1 MCEYAYGSCACLGF
15 LDTYGLYCV
24 RAHLTYQVYVVLCLP
39 QSPYKMVTEC
49 GPDGQQGSERARTCE
64 PLCGIAESCKHLDPA
79 ERPSL
84 ATVIQRLKANM
95 DNNASGLTLPS
106 TLGNTSRIARRRDE
120 ADKNSTAVSQAF
132 LLGETLRPNTVYRFE
147 LGRPDTIRTAAP
159 AETHDGGYGGFDPGS
174 GPRVDD
180 SFGVPNSGTGS
191 TARGSMPVDTENR
204 KSAHT
209 LPKRSSS
216 ALAQYM
222 SGSGFFGGEYSL
234 NPITRL
240 YVHSKT
246 RRRFYRHNRAR
257 FGDVY
262 LTVSVLVIFVYV
274 LKGVVYSLSHTL
286 ENAATQ
292 TQYINNNLWCGA
304 MSLVSVIF
312 PLLSRL
318 ERSHRYFEVIVFV
331 HLVTILILENIYGTA
346 LMNSSVNHVHPNLTL
361 PAFGIL
367 PDWTNPDI
375 WKYIANKSSVAKELN
390 LSLLEMFEGTVSTS
404 VSVFLLMVILGTPFA
419 AVLTFNA
426 IFVIVNVYSY
436 SADQQALCTIIENYD
451 RRLTVVNAGIIPI
464 GNCTGTTS
472 PAAGFK
478 MLLLTVYIEMN
489 LIFAA
494 AVWLSTRFKQKY
506 FQLNECLVEQN
517 EAIAQNVK
525 QTKSE
530 LRHEQTTVREKA
542 VLHEHLNGM
551 LHSSFIPPAE
561 LLLEAQPMGSGTSGK
576 VTRAWYKGTQVVV
589 KTLHHQALSD
599 QAKIKR
605 FRDEIVFQMHLRH
618 PHIVQIIGTSWSYAF
633 IGIVMEYMHRGM
645 LAPIINDNIVPLD
658 WFGGLGSG
666 IALDVALGMAYLHQ
680 RKICHHDL
688 KSDNLLVTEYWRCK
702 LGDFGECRSEERA
715 SLAKSTNATPLWAA
729 PEVLRCEAHT
739 KMVDVWSYGIVLVE
753 IVNRAWPY
761 AEESVAFRSLS
772 NLLGAIANRGMRP
785 RLVRPCP
792 SEVSNMIGH
801 CLQEDPQH
809 RPQFDQ
815 IVQMAGAVHAA
826 RQVPVGAMPPTGGF
840 WGAGSVRSM
849 PGYDCNARNSMPHR
863 ITTQPA
869 TPPSSHTHLTG
880 NQAGRQVYGQQQ
892 HFESKHESAFQT
904 PTNAPPQQEPGR
916 HAEHAIEGLADGANI
931 VYVSDEGCRIAHGLY
946 RGQEVAV
953 KYFPDWAGF
962 NDAQSILITV
972 QGHPNVLSLIDV
984 VQTSQA
990 ILTYW
995 CEWGTLTDIIHG
1007 DEQRGSVLDIEQK
1020 HRMMA
1025 EAASAL
1031 LHCHGRGV
1039 IHRDFRPDNIYVDS
1053 KMKSFVAGFGAAT
1066 IEHEYRRMTLAG
1078 VAVYAAPELITGK
1091 AVSDTLCVW
1100 QACCVLHDC
1109 VYCVTQYLTPLLL
1122 LCFKCS
1128 SAATTV

>member
-1 MCEYAYGSCACLGF
+1 
-15 LDTYGLYCV
+15 
-24 RAHLTYQVYVVLCLP
+24 
-39 QSPYKMVTEC
+39 MVTEC
-49 GPDGQQGSERARTCE
+49 GSEVQQGSNRARTCE
-64 PLCGIAESCKHLDPA
+64 SLCDIAESCKHLDPA
-79 ERPSL
+79 ERPPL

-95 DNNASGLTLPS
+95 DNNASGLMLPS
-106 TLGNTSRIARRRDE
+106 TLGSTSSIVRRRE
-120 ADKNSTAVSQAF
+120 NAEENSTAVSQAF

-147 LGRPDTIRTAAP
+147 LGRPDTIRTAAS
-159 AETHDGGYGGFDPGS
+159 AETHDGGNGGFEPGS

-180 SFGVPNSGTGS
+180 VFGAPNSGTGS
-191 TARGSMPVDTENR
+191 TVRGSMPAVDTENS

-234 NPITRL
+234 NPITRR
-240 YVHSKT
+240 YIHSKT
-246 RRRFYRHNRAR
+246 RGRFYRHNRAR

-262 LTVSVLVIFVYV
+262 LTVSILAIFVYV
-274 LKGVVYSLSHTL
+274 LKGVVYTL

-292 TQYINNNLWCGA
+292 TQYVNNNLWYGVI
-304 MSLVSVIF
+304 SLVSVLF

-318 ERSHRYFEVIVFV
+318 EKSHRYFEIIVFV
-331 HLVTILILENIYGTA
+331 HLMTIMILENIYGTA
-346 LMNSSVNHVHPNLTL
+346 LMKSSVNRVHPNLTL
-361 PAFGIL
+361 PAFIGIL
-367 PDWTNPDI
+367 PDWSNPDI
-375 WKYIANKSSVAKELN
+375 WKYIANKSSVAKGLN
-390 LSLLEMFEGTVSTS
+390 LSLLELFEGTVSTS
-404 VSVFLLMVILGTPFA
+404 VSVILLMVILGTPFA

-426 IFVIVNVYSY
+426 TFVIVNVYLY
-436 SADQQALCTIIENYD
+436 SADQQALCTIVENHG
-451 RRLTVVNAGIIPI
+451 RRLIGLNSGIPI
-464 GNCTGTTS
+464 GNCTGITS

-478 MLLLTVYIEMN
+478 MLLFTVYIEMN

-494 AVWLSTRFKQKY
+494 AGWLSTRFKQKY

-517 EAIAQNVK
+517 EAIAQNLK

-551 LHSSFIPPAE
+551 LHSSFISPAE
-561 LLLEAQPMGSGTSGK
+561 LLLEAQSLGSGASGK

-589 KTLHHQALSD
+589 KTLHRRALSD
-599 QAKIKR
+599 QAQIKR

-618 PHIVQIIGTSWSYAF
+618 PHIVQIIGTSWNLSYSF

-761 AEESVAFRSLS
+761 AEESVALGSLS
-772 NLLGAIANRGMRP
+772 NLLGAIAHRGMRP

-792 SEVSNMIGH
+792 SEVSNMICH

-840 WGAGSVRSM
+840 WGAGSDRSM
-849 PGYDCNARNSMPHR
+849 PGYDCNARNSMSHR
-863 ITTQPA
+863 GTTQPA
-869 TPPSSHTHLTG
+869 LPPSSHIHLTG
-880 NQAGRQVYGQQQ
+880 NLAGRQVYGQQQ
-892 HFESKHESAFQT
+892 HFESKYE
-904 PTNAPPQQEPGR
+904 TNAPPQQEPGR
-916 HAEHAIEGLADGANI
+916 HAGHAIEGLADGANI
-931 VYVSDEGCRIAHGLY
+931 VYVSDEGCRIAHGHY

-962 NDAQSILITV
+962 DDAQSILIAV

-995 CEWGTLTDIIHG
+995 CERGTLTDIIHD
-1007 DEQRGSVLDIEQK
+1007 DEQRSSVLDIEQK

-1031 LHCHGRGV
+1031 LHCHARGV

-1053 KMKSFVAGFGAAT
+1053 NIKSFVAGFGAAT

-1091 AVSDTLCVW
+1091 AVSDKLCV
-1100 QACCVLHDC
+1100 CVCGSGRLFYTI
-1109 VYCVTQYLTPLLL
+1109 VYTPLLL
-1122 LCFKCS
+1122 LCLNVRLQQSNK
-1128 SAATTV
+1128 